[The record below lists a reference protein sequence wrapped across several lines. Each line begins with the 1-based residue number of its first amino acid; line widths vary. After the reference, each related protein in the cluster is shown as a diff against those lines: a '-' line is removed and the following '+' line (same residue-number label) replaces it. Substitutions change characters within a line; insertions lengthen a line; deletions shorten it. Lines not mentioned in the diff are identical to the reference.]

1 MIRCRMINLR
11 KGRLFVSNFRRSYNV
26 LRELRDRGLVSQVS
40 APEEKLEE
48 QLESG
53 QKVKLYCGVDPTAKS
68 IHLGNLVPLMV
79 LLHFYVRGHDIVT
92 LVGGATGCVGDPSG
106 RTTERSLME
115 DKTRLSNV
123 SSISGQLEKFFIN
136 GLAYYNTKNKDR
148 NETLPGKHIKENNY
162 NWWKD
167 VKMLDF
173 LANYGRHIRVQ
184 SMLARDSVT
193 ARLNTQNSLGFNEFT
208 YQILQAYDF
217 FHLNKT
223 YGVSIQVGGNDQWGN
238 ITAGIDLI
246 SRLSSRTK
254 QAYGVTVPLLQTAS
268 GEKFGKSAGN
278 AVFIDPSIST
288 PYDIFQFFL
297 NTLDED
303 VPRFLKTFSF
313 LTIEEIESMT
323 KRHNEKPHLRLGQ
336 KMLAKEITDMLFG
349 VGNGDKA
356 QSISNIIFGTM
367 EDKEMKLSGLELID
381 MFREARILQQA
392 KRGESLVALVSRLT
406 HSSKSEARRKIEQ
419 GSIYLHTS
427 RVKITKDINDYNDYL
442 IDDKVLLLRIGK
454 QKCFVIE
461 MQ

>member
-1 MIRCRMINLR
+1 
-11 KGRLFVSNFRRSYNV
+11 
-26 LRELRDRGLVSQVS
+26 
-40 APEEKLEE
+40 
-48 QLESG
+48 
-53 QKVKLYCGVDPTAKS
+53 
-68 IHLGNLVPLMV
+68 
-79 LLHFYVRGHDIVT
+79 
-92 LVGGATGCVGDPSG
+92 
-106 RTTERSLME
+106 
-115 DKTRLSNV
+115 
-123 SSISGQLEKFFIN
+123 
-136 GLAYYNTKNKDR
+136 
-148 NETLPGKHIKENNY
+148 
-162 NWWKD
+162 
-167 VKMLDF
+167 
-173 LANYGRHIRVQ
+173 
-184 SMLARDSVT
+184 MLARDSVT